1 MRTPIDK
8 IIESEQQFNK
18 STTLPISKSNKHKVM
33 EPNKETLNNAVIN
46 VLKNIYDPEIPVNI
60 YDLKLIYSIDIDDEF
75 NVKIVMT
82 MTAPDCPEAEFMFRE
97 VKEMVSYI
105 EGIKS
110 VDVEL
115 TFNPP
120 WSPDMLSDDIKL
132 ELGMM

>member
-1 MRTPIDK
+1 
-8 IIESEQQFNK
+8 
-18 STTLPISKSNKHKVM
+18 M

-132 ELGMM
+132 ELGMI

>member
-8 IIESEQQFNK
+8 IIESVQRFNK

>member
-1 MRTPIDK
+1 
-8 IIESEQQFNK
+8 
-18 STTLPISKSNKHKVM
+18 M

>member
-1 MRTPIDK
+1 MLF
-8 IIESEQQFNK
+8 ESDF
-18 STTLPISKSNKHKVM
+18 
-33 EPNKETLNNAVIN
+33 IN